1 MKNILILFLFFSPLF
16 LHAQRFPTGKG
27 TFRSG
32 GGFSFS
38 YTNETTESIYKF
50 TITPRVGYFLTD
62 DLLIGFITNYT
73 LQVGTEETLI
83 SALKFTPEL
92 KYYWTITDR
101 KFYILGNLQYT
112 IDRKSDFTA
121 AKIVTDNSTIGIG
134 PGVAYFFSR
143 RIGFELNILYTQY
156 LHPDD
161 TFSKVTTDFGFI
173 FHVLDKHGKFK
184 SQQGSDKNEYEKEL
198 DIEDDDF

>member
-1 MKNILILFLFFSPLF
+1 MKNKLILILLLTPAL
-16 LHAQRFPTGKG
+16 LHAQRYPTGKG

-38 YTNETTESIYKF
+38 YTNETDESIYKF
-50 TITPRVGYFLTD
+50 TITPRVGYFLTEN
-62 DLLIGFITNYT
+62 LLVGFITNYT
-73 LQVGTEETLI
+73 LQVGTQETLI
-83 SALKFTPEL
+83 SAIKFTPEF
-92 KYYWTITDR
+92 KYYWTITDH

-112 IDRKSDFTA
+112 IDRKSDFT
-121 AKIVTDNSTIGIG
+121 KTKVITDNSTVGIG

-143 RIGFELNILYTQY
+143 RIGFEVNILYTQY

-173 FHVLDKHGKFK
+173 FHILDKHGKLK
-184 SQQGSDKNEYEKEL
+184 TQQGNDKNDYEKEL
-198 DIEDDDF
+198 DIDDDF

>member
-1 MKNILILFLFFSPLF
+1 MKNILLFILCISPFLAQ
-16 LHAQRFPTGKG
+16 AQRFPTGKG

-38 YTNETTESIYKF
+38 YTNETEESIYKF
-50 TITPRVGYFLTD
+50 TITPRVGYFLTN

-83 SALKFTPEL
+83 SALKFTPEI

-101 KFYILGNLQYT
+101 KFYLLGNLQYT
-112 IDRKSDFTA
+112 IDRRSDFTGP
-121 AKIVTDNSTIGIG
+121 KVITDNSTVGIG

-143 RIGFELNILYTQY
+143 RIGFELNVLYTQY

-173 FHVLDKHGKFK
+173 FHILDKNGKIK
-184 SQQGSDKNEYEKEL
+184 RQGSDDNEYEQEL
-198 DIEDDDF
+198 DIDDDY